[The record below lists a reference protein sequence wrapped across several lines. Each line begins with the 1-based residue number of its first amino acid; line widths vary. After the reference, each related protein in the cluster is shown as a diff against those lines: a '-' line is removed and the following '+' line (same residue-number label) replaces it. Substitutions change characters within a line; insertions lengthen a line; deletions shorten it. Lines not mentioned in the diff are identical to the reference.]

1 MSAIRVPITGER
13 TKYSTGVQEP
23 IILTILLD
31 QITSEYVK
39 YDLAH
44 GIEHFISFSI
54 SVIKKHVEVTTN
66 NGRFIM
72 ILAPHV
78 ALHDEEDS
86 QLV

>member
-1 MSAIRVPITGER
+1 MSLKKHFYCWFYSAISYDER
-13 TKYSTGVQEP
+13 GKK
-23 IILTILLD
+23 LT
-31 QITSEYVK
+31 
-39 YDLAH
+39 
-44 GIEHFISFSI
+44 
-54 SVIKKHVEVTTN
+54 SVNKKLVEVTTN